1 MDLGEYLKIWVEFS
15 EKNPPTLE
23 DSQRDDTAPAQFA
36 AGWYQGA
43 SGNHVIDQ
51 DYVN

>member
-1 MDLGEYLKIWVEFS
+1 MTWVHANARF
-15 EKNPPTLE
+15 PPTLE
-23 DSQRDDTAPAQFA
+23 DNQRDDTAPAQFA